1 MTTLHTHYDNLKV
14 PRDASPAAIHAAYQ
28 LMQRRFGPEQ
38 HPGDAQL
45 ARKMAIISASYAV
58 LSNPHQRALHDL
70 WVAQND
76 ADANEDTVP
85 PSPPSIPSLW
95 LHSEAPQ
102 QDHPTQPPQQQ
113 QQQQLQP
120 QRERQPLAPP
130 PRHTLPRVAAHSALS
145 HLQRNWSLYALGAV
159 VACLALVTAVPK
171 SFLADD
177 GNSSA
182 APGPLRGFPV
192 PVLFAARYT
201 RPATAP
207 NGQPWPASA
216 GHIDG
221 YPQLNTGGALGIT
234 LDNSQNDAD
243 MFVKLVSLDGT
254 PVQPVRHVYLPAFG
268 RFTVEQLTAG
278 RYDIRY
284 RNLSTGA
291 LVRSLPVSVQPAA
304 PAPDGTEPG
313 PPSIALRK
321 EASDNMPGQ
330 RLVEREFF

>member
-14 PRDASPAAIHAAYQ
+14 ARDASPAAIHAAYQ
-28 LMQRRFGPEQ
+28 VMQRRFGPER
-38 HPGDAQL
+38 HPGDAQ
-45 ARKMAIISASYAV
+45 AAHKMAIISASYAV

-76 ADANEDTVP
+76 TYADEDTVP
-85 PSPPSIPSLW
+85 PRSIPSMW

-102 QDHPTQPPQQQ
+102 QDHPVQ
-113 QQQQLQP
+113 
-120 QRERQPLAPP
+120 P
-130 PRHTLPRVAAHSALS
+130 PRHHPQLAPAQRPPLPRAPAASALS

-159 VACLALVTAVPK
+159 VACLALVTAAPK
-171 SFLADD
+171 PFQSDD
-177 GNSSA
+177 NSA
-182 APGPLRGFPV
+182 APGPLRGFAV

-207 NGQPWPASA
+207 NGRPWPGSA
-216 GHIDG
+216 GYVDG
-221 YPQLNTGGALGIT
+221 YPQLNNGSGPLGIT

-243 MFVKLVSLDGT
+243 MFVKLVSLDSA

-284 RNLSTGA
+284 RNLATGA
-291 LVRSLPVSVQPAA
+291 LVRSQPVSVQQAKQATPESAEPAA
-304 PAPDGTEPG
+304 
-313 PPSIALRK
+313 PPSIALHK
-321 EASDNMPGQ
+321 EASGNMPAQ

>member
-1 MTTLHTHYDNLKV
+1 MTTLHTHYDNLQIA
-14 PRDASPAAIHAAYQ
+14 RDAPPAAVHAAYQ
-28 LMQRRFGPEQ
+28 VMQRRFGPEH
-38 HPGDAQL
+38 HPGDAQA
-45 ARKMAIISASYAV
+45 ARKMAIIDASYAV

-70 WVAQND
+70 WLAQND
-76 ADANEDTVP
+76 AAAGEDTAP
-85 PSPPSIPSLW
+85 PSTLSPW
-95 LHSEAPQ
+95 QHSEMPYQGHRA
-102 QDHPTQPPQQQ
+102 PPQ
-113 QQQQLQP
+113 
-120 QRERQPLAPP
+120 PL
-130 PRHTLPRVAAHSALS
+130 RTTLPRAPAKGAWP

-177 GNSSA
+177 SSA

-216 GHIDG
+216 GPIDG
-221 YPQLNTGGALGIT
+221 YPQLNTGGPFSIV
-234 LDNSQNDAD
+234 LDNSQNDSD

-268 RFTVEQLTAG
+268 RLAVEQLTAG

-284 RNLSTGA
+284 RNLATGA
-291 LVRSLPVSVQPAA
+291 LARSLPVSVQQTA
-304 PAPDGTEPG
+304 PTADGTEPA

-321 EASDNMPGQ
+321 EASGNMPAQ